1 MRTSHE
7 ITELIIGSAMKLH
20 RTLGSGFLESVYH
33 KALAIELRHA
43 GLNVDPEWP
52 LKAYYEGEIVGEF
65 TADLLVEKSIIV
77 ELKAVQS
84 LVSAH
89 EVQTVNYLTAT
100 KLEVG
105 LPINFGAPSL
115 QFKRKHRLPRPNPEN
130 PINPV

>member
-7 ITELIIGSAMKLH
+7 ITELIIGSAMNVH
-20 RTLGSGFLESVYH
+20 RTLESGFLESVYH

-43 GLNVDPEWP
+43 GLNVDPAWP
-52 LKAYYEGEIVGEF
+52 LKVHYEGEIGGEF

-89 EVQTVNYLTAT
+89 EVQTVNSLTAT

-105 LPINFGAPSL
+105 LIIHFGAPSL
-115 QFKRKHRLPRPNPEN
+115 PFKRQHRLPRPNPEN